1 MEVPSPQEQGS
12 GMLMR
17 VGRILGRNMPLFD
30 VILCVDVCDTVMRS
44 CVNRQKDVRTVN
56 GQTEPLC

>member
-1 MEVPSPQEQGS
+1 
-12 GMLMR
+12 MLMR
-17 VGRILGRNMPLFD
+17 VGRILGRNMLLFD